1 MNKDNILVRLIKK
14 GDKLEHKVPTVTIPM
29 YKAFIE
35 ALEEGQEVEVLFEA
49 FKDDGTN
56 AQLAKIHA
64 CIRKLAQETGY
75 QFEEM
80 KLEIKR
86 KAGLC
91 WEGKAGTEC
100 KSFADCSKEELMLVI
115 EALNVAGDMVNI
127 SFS

>member
-86 KAGLC
+86 KVKNL
-91 WEGKAGTEC
+91 
-100 KSFADCSKEELMLVI
+100 S
-115 EALNVAGDMVNI
+115 
-127 SFS
+127 